1 MIGVLDRFFVVLGIW
16 IAAGAA
22 LATLLTLGA
31 AAALTWAWN
40 AARRR
45 ARRPSWALGRRNA
58 RDFARTRTSAPTGR
72 TEPHTPRSTT

>member
-1 MIGVLDRFFVVLGIW
+1 MIGALDRFFVVLGIW

-22 LATLLTLGA
+22 LATLLTLSL

-45 ARRPSWALGRRNA
+45 PTRPSWALGRRSA
-58 RDFARTRTSAPTGR
+58 RDFARTRTSAPTCH
-72 TEPHTPRSTT
+72 TEPH